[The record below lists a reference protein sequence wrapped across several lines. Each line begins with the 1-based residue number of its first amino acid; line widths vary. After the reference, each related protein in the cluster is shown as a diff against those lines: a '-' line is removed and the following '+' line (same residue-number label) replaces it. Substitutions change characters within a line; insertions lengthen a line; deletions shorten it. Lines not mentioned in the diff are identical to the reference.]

1 MGPFELQLRQ
11 FAERTGEKA
20 DAAVRTVVLEVWR
33 RLIIRSPVDTGRFRA
48 NWSYGYGAPPKGAI
62 PVAGTSESPAAAA
75 PPPKLTNGIG
85 VHYLV
90 NNVPYARRLEYGWS
104 KQAPAGMVRITALEF
119 VGIVD
124 DAAGLVNSTLN
135 RSGAVF

>member
-11 FAERTGEKA
+11 FAEKTGDKA

-33 RLIIRSPVDTGRFRA
+33 RLTIRSPVDTGRFRA
-48 NWSYGYGAPPKGAI
+48 NWSYGYGSAPTGAAK
-62 PVAGTSESPAAAA
+62 PGGTSRSPAPAA
-75 PPPKLTNGIG
+75 PLPKIAQGIG

-90 NNVPYARRLEYGWS
+90 NNLPYAQRLEYGWS
-104 KQAPAGMVRITALEF
+104 KKAPAGMVRITAVEF

-124 DAAGLVNSTLN
+124 DAAALVNATLS